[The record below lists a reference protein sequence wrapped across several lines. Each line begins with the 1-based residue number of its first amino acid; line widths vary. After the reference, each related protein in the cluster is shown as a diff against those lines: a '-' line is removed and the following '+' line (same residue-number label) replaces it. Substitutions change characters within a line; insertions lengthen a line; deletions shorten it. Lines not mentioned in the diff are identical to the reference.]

1 MQERAD
7 ASPTEIAAS
16 SVTLTVD
23 FGITI
28 TGEIEITLDGSLLRL
43 KIKVN
48 SSDEGSKPSFGTM
61 NVPLSFFPNA
71 QQAFAVMRETPE
83 LFKDKLESAL
93 VPETMLHFG
102 DVAGRVLMGYDP
114 KLEDKKEIIADHLNK
129 TAKRLKKAFDVPT
142 KGQPSEWNA
151 RELTLAIKGIVK
163 DLPKQLRTYDKVAK
177 EMQKDYADIAP
188 ASGEA
193 LRKLVER
200 FDLNWREL
208 KSGH

>member
-7 ASPTEIAAS
+7 ASPIEIAAS

-48 SSDEGSKPSFGTM
+48 SSDEGGEPSIGTM
-61 NVPLSFFPNA
+61 DVPLSLFPNT
-71 QQAFAVMRETPE
+71 QQVLFFMRKTPE
-83 LFKDKLESAL
+83 TFGEKLRSAL
-93 VPETMLHFG
+93 VPEAMLHLRDIAGFVMMG
-102 DVAGRVLMGYDP
+102 DDP

-129 TAKRLKKAFDVPT
+129 TGKRLKEAFDVPD
-142 KGQPSEWNA
+142 KGQPSEWTKWDLK
-151 RELTLAIKGIVK
+151 RTIKGIIK

-177 EMQKDYADIAP
+177 KMQKDYADIAP
-188 ASGEA
+188 VSGEA